1 MGNFSKKASQHS
13 GNVFYRERRH
23 TIQEM
28 FFYRDRRH
36 TIQML
41 SFQNLEN
48 LVFFRYNLPMEKDFQ
63 KGEIIIYTSEDG
75 SVSLDTKLEN
85 ETIWLTQDMM
95 TKLFETTKQ
104 NISLHINNI
113 YKDEELDKAS
123 TVKDFLTVRK
133 EGNRTVSRNIEYY
146 NLDMIIAVGYRVNSK
161 RATQFRKWATSTL
174 KEYITKGYAINE
186 KMLKSKQ
193 EQIQALQSTINLLTR
208 SIENQISSIDEA
220 QNIAK
225 ILDNFAKGLNL
236 LDNFDHKTLDSKGL
250 TEKESVI
257 IKEKEYLDIID
268 KMKSEFASDV
278 FANPKDGSFASSIN
292 QIYQTFDGK
301 DCYPTLEEKA
311 ATLLYLITKNHSFSD
326 GNKRIAASCFLYFL
340 DKNNMLYKNN
350 LPIIDAS
357 ALFALTLL
365 IAESKPEE
373 MDVMKQ
379 IVISV
384 LNK

>member
-1 MGNFSKKASQHS
+1 MLLDIGL
-13 GNVFYRERRH
+13 
-23 TIQEM
+23 IQKIA
-28 FFYRDRRH
+28 
-36 TIQML
+36 TK
-41 SFQNLEN
+41 
-48 LVFFRYNLPMEKDFQ
+48 FR
-63 KGEIIIYTSEDG
+63 I
-75 SVSLDTKLEN
+75 
-85 ETIWLTQDMM
+85 
-95 TKLFETTKQ
+95 
-104 NISLHINNI
+104 
-113 YKDEELDKAS
+113 
-123 TVKDFLTVRK
+123 
-133 EGNRTVSRNIEYY
+133 
-146 NLDMIIAVGYRVNSK
+146 
-161 RATQFRKWATSTL
+161 WATNTL

-193 EQIQALQSTINLLTR
+193 EQIQTLQSTINLLTR
-208 SIENQISSIDEA
+208 SIKNQIETVDDA
-220 QNIAK
+220 QNVAK

-236 LDNFDHKTLDSKGL
+236 LDNFDHKTLDSKG
-250 TEKESVI
+250 TTVKEAVI
-257 IKEKEYLDIID
+257 IPEKEYLEIID

-278 FANPKDGSFASSIN
+278 FANPKDGSFASSVN

-350 LPIIDAS
+350 LPIIDSS

-373 MDVMKQ
+373 MDIMKQ

-384 LNK
+384 LNA